1 MNPSLIKILWLAIL
15 ELMGLSQFLRNFE
28 FVKPLILPFN
38 ITDELRF
45 LEHQI
50 KIITLMFII
59 YSLTKGQDE

>member
-59 YSLTKGQDE
+59 YSLMKGQDE

>member
-1 MNPSLIKILWLAIL
+1 
-15 ELMGLSQFLRNFE
+15 MGLSQFLRNFE

-50 KIITLMFII
+50 KIITLMFIV
-59 YSLTKGQDE
+59 YSLMKGQDE

>member
-15 ELMGLSQFLRNFE
+15 ELVGLSQFLRNFE

-59 YSLTKGQDE
+59 YSLMKGQDE

>member
-1 MNPSLIKILWLAIL
+1 MNPSLIKILWLGIL
-15 ELMGLSQFLRNFE
+15 ELMVLSQFLRNFE
-28 FVKPLILPFN
+28 FVKPPILPFN

-59 YSLTKGQDE
+59 YSLMKGQDE